1 MSSLSQAQALAA
13 AISAAM
19 LFALGG
25 VAAKVLRS
33 ADMDAFRLTQ
43 IRTTGAALILITFAV
58 LKGKSQLY
66 ARKDEL
72 KDLIIF
78 GTVGVAA
85 VTSFYFFALKYLY
98 VSVALIIEFTASIW
112 IVLYLRFVKKKQIS
126 PLMWWG
132 ILCAFSGLTLLSQIW
147 TGTSLHPLGVAVA
160 FADAFALAIYFL
172 FADRLSQTRSSLSLM
187 SWGIGVAAIFWALVL
202 PWWNFPFEYLTNTYS
217 LEGNLSNY
225 SAPGWAL
232 ILWIIIIGTVIP
244 YLLTVTG
251 IRELSASTGS
261 VIGMI
266 EPIFAGVIAWWLLSE
281 AFNSI
286 QLLGCAVVLLGIY
299 LADKARAQVAK

>member
-1 MSSLSQAQALAA
+1 M
-13 AISAAM
+13 ITAAM
-19 LFALGG
+19 GFALGG
-25 VAAKVLRS
+25 VAAKILRE

-43 IRTTGAALILITFAV
+43 IRTVGAAIILLTFAV
-58 LKGKSQLY
+58 MRGKKQLY
-66 ARKDEL
+66 ARRDEL

-78 GTVGVAA
+78 GVVGVAA
-85 VTSFYFFALKYLY
+85 VTSFYFFAIKYLY
-98 VSVALIIEFTASIW
+98 VSVALVIEFTASIW
-112 IVLYLRFVKKKQIS
+112 IVLYLRFVKKKQVS
-126 PLMWWG
+126 PIMWVG
-132 ILCAFSGLTLLSQIW
+132 IACAFSGLFLLSQIW
-147 TGTSLHPLGVAVA
+147 TGTTLHPLGVAVA

-172 FADRLSQTRSSLSLM
+172 FADRLSQTRTSLSLM
-187 SWGIGVAAIFWALVL
+187 AWGLGVAAVFWSIVL

-232 ILWIIIIGTVIP
+232 VLWIIIVGTVIP

-266 EPIFAGVIAWWLLSE
+266 EPLFAGAIAWWLLNE
-281 AFNSI
+281 AFNTT
-286 QLLGCAVVLLGIY
+286 QLIGCAVLLVGIY
-299 LADKARAQVAK
+299 LSDKARSQVKQ

>member
-1 MSSLSQAQALAA
+1 MKHRAEFLM
-13 AISAAM
+13 ISAAM

-85 VTSFYFFALKYLY
+85 VTSFYFFAIKYLY
-98 VSVALIIEFTASIW
+98 VSVALVIEFTASIW
-112 IVLYLRFVKKKQIS
+112 IVLYLRFIKKKQVS
-126 PLMWWG
+126 PIMWWG
-132 ILCAFSGLTLLSQIW
+132 IACAFSGLFLLSQIW
-147 TGTSLHPLGVAVA
+147 TGTTLHPLGVAVA

-172 FADRLSQTRSSLSLM
+172 LADRLSQKRSSLSLM
-187 SWGIGVAAIFWALVL
+187 SWGIGVAAVFWALVL

-232 ILWIIIIGTVIP
+232 ILWIIVIGTVIP

-266 EPIFAGVIAWWLLSE
+266 EPLFAGAIAWWLLSE
-281 AFNSI
+281 AFNTT
-286 QLLGCAVVLLGIY
+286 QLIGCAVLLLGIY

>member
-1 MSSLSQAQALAA
+1 VKHRAEFLM
-13 AISAAM
+13 ITAAM
-19 LFALGG
+19 GFALGG
-25 VAAKVLRS
+25 VAAKILRE

-43 IRTTGAALILITFAV
+43 IRTVGAAIILLTFAV
-58 LKGKSQLY
+58 MRGKKQLY
-66 ARKDEL
+66 ARRDEL

-78 GTVGVAA
+78 GVVGVAA
-85 VTSFYFFALKYLY
+85 VTSFYFFAIKYLY
-98 VSVALIIEFTASIW
+98 VSVALVIEFTASIW
-112 IVLYLRFVKKKQIS
+112 IVLYLRFVKKKQVSSI
-126 PLMWWG
+126 MWLG
-132 ILCAFSGLTLLSQIW
+132 IACAFSGLFLLSQIW
-147 TGTSLHPLGVAVA
+147 TGTTLHPLGVAVA

-172 FADRLSQTRSSLSLM
+172 FADRLSQTRTSLSLM
-187 SWGIGVAAIFWALVL
+187 AWGLGVAAVFWSIVL

-232 ILWIIIIGTVIP
+232 VLWIIIVGTVIP

-266 EPIFAGVIAWWLLSE
+266 EPLFAGAIAWWLLNE
-281 AFNSI
+281 AFNTT
-286 QLLGCAVVLLGIY
+286 QLIGCAVLLVGIY
-299 LADKARAQVAK
+299 LADKARSQVKQ

>member
-1 MSSLSQAQALAA
+1 MKHRAEFLM
-13 AISAAM
+13 ISAAM

-112 IVLYLRFVKKKQIS
+112 IVLYLRFIKKKQIS

-286 QLLGCAVVLLGIY
+286 QLLGCAIVLLGIY

>member
-1 MSSLSQAQALAA
+1 MKHRAEFLM
-13 AISAAM
+13 ISAAM
-19 LFALGG
+19 LFAFGG

-58 LKGKSQLY
+58 LKGKRQLY

-85 VTSFYFFALKYLY
+85 VTSFYFFAIKYLY
-98 VSVALIIEFTASIW
+98 VSVALVIEFTASIW
-112 IVLYLRFVKKKQIS
+112 IVLYLRFIKKKQVS
-126 PLMWWG
+126 PIMWWG
-132 ILCAFSGLTLLSQIW
+132 IACAFSGLFLLSQIW
-147 TGTSLHPLGVAVA
+147 TGTTLHPLGVAVA

-172 FADRLSQTRSSLSLM
+172 LADRLSQKRSSLSLM
-187 SWGIGVAAIFWALVL
+187 SWGIGVAAVFWALVL

-232 ILWIIIIGTVIP
+232 ILWIIVIGTVIP

-266 EPIFAGVIAWWLLSE
+266 EPLFAGAIAWWLLSE
-281 AFNSI
+281 AFNTT
-286 QLLGCAVVLLGIY
+286 QLIGCAVLLLGIY

>member
-1 MSSLSQAQALAA
+1 VKHRAEFLM
-13 AISAAM
+13 ITAAM
-19 LFALGG
+19 GFALGG
-25 VAAKVLRS
+25 VAAKILRE

-43 IRTTGAALILITFAV
+43 IRTVGAAIILLTFAV
-58 LKGKSQLY
+58 MRGKKQLY
-66 ARKDEL
+66 ARRDEL

-78 GTVGVAA
+78 GVVGVAA
-85 VTSFYFFALKYLY
+85 VTSFYFFAIKYLY
-98 VSVALIIEFTASIW
+98 VSVALVIEFTASIW
-112 IVLYLRFVKKKQIS
+112 IVLYLRFVKKKQVS
-126 PLMWWG
+126 PIMWVG
-132 ILCAFSGLTLLSQIW
+132 IACAFSGLFLLSQIW
-147 TGTSLHPLGVAVA
+147 TGTTLHPLGVAVA

-172 FADRLSQTRSSLSLM
+172 FADRLSQTRTSLSLM
-187 SWGIGVAAIFWALVL
+187 AWGLGVAAVFWSLVL

-232 ILWIIIIGTVIP
+232 VLWIIIVGTVIP

-266 EPIFAGVIAWWLLSE
+266 EPLFAGAIAWWLLNE
-281 AFNSI
+281 AFNTT
-286 QLLGCAVVLLGIY
+286 QLIGCAVLLVGIY
-299 LADKARAQVAK
+299 LADKARSQVKQ

>member
-1 MSSLSQAQALAA
+1 MKHRAEFLM
-13 AISAAM
+13 ITAAM
-19 LFALGG
+19 GFALGG
-25 VAAKVLRS
+25 VAAKILRE

-43 IRTTGAALILITFAV
+43 IRTVGAALILLTFAV
-58 LKGKSQLY
+58 MRGKKQLY
-66 ARKDEL
+66 ARRDEL

-78 GTVGVAA
+78 GVVGVAA
-85 VTSFYFFALKYLY
+85 VTSFYFFAIKYLY
-98 VSVALIIEFTASIW
+98 VSVALVIEFTASIW
-112 IVLYLRFVKKKQIS
+112 IVLHLRFVKKKQVS
-126 PLMWWG
+126 PIMWVG
-132 ILCAFSGLTLLSQIW
+132 IACAFSGLFLLSQIW
-147 TGTSLHPLGVAVA
+147 TGTTLHPLGVAVA

-172 FADRLSQTRSSLSLM
+172 FADRLSQTRTSLSLM
-187 SWGIGVAAIFWALVL
+187 AWGLGVAAVFWSLVL

-232 ILWIIIIGTVIP
+232 VLWIIIVGTVIP

-266 EPIFAGVIAWWLLSE
+266 EPLFAGAIAWWLLNE
-281 AFNSI
+281 AFNTT
-286 QLLGCAVVLLGIY
+286 QLIGCAVLLVGIY
-299 LADKARAQVAK
+299 LADKARSQVKQ

>member
-1 MSSLSQAQALAA
+1 MKHRAEFLM
-13 AISAAM
+13 ITAAM
-19 LFALGG
+19 GFALGG
-25 VAAKVLRS
+25 VAAKILRE

-43 IRTTGAALILITFAV
+43 IRTVGAAIILLTFAV
-58 LKGKSQLY
+58 MRGKNQLY
-66 ARKDEL
+66 ARRDEL

-78 GTVGVAA
+78 GVVGVAA
-85 VTSFYFFALKYLY
+85 VTSFYFFAIKYLY
-98 VSVALIIEFTASIW
+98 VSVALVIEFTASIW
-112 IVLYLRFVKKKQIS
+112 IVLYLRFIKKKQVSSI
-126 PLMWWG
+126 MWLG
-132 ILCAFSGLTLLSQIW
+132 IACAFSGLFLLSQIW
-147 TGTSLHPLGVAVA
+147 TGTTLHPLGVAVA

-172 FADRLSQTRSSLSLM
+172 FADRLSQTRTSLSLM
-187 SWGIGVAAIFWALVL
+187 AWGLGVAAVFWSLVL

-232 ILWIIIIGTVIP
+232 VLWIIIVGTVIP

-266 EPIFAGVIAWWLLSE
+266 EPLFAGAIAWWLLNE
-281 AFNSI
+281 AFNTT
-286 QLLGCAVVLLGIY
+286 QLIGCAVLLVGIY
-299 LADKARAQVAK
+299 LADTARSQVKQ

>member
-1 MSSLSQAQALAA
+1 VKHRAEFLM
-13 AISAAM
+13 ISAAM
-19 LFALGG
+19 LFAFGG

-85 VTSFYFFALKYLY
+85 VTSFYFFAIKYLY
-98 VSVALIIEFTASIW
+98 VSVALVIEFTASIW
-112 IVLYLRFVKKKQIS
+112 IVLYLRFIKKKQVS
-126 PLMWWG
+126 PIMWWG
-132 ILCAFSGLTLLSQIW
+132 IACAFSGLFLLSQIW
-147 TGTSLHPLGVAVA
+147 TGTTLHPLGVAVA
-160 FADAFALAIYFL
+160 FADAVALAIYFL
-172 FADRLSQTRSSLSLM
+172 LADRLSQKRSSLSLM
-187 SWGIGVAAIFWALVL
+187 SWGIGVAAVFWALVL

-232 ILWIIIIGTVIP
+232 ILWIIVVGTVIP

-266 EPIFAGVIAWWLLSE
+266 EPLFAGAIAWWLLSE
-281 AFNSI
+281 AFNTT
-286 QLLGCAVVLLGIY
+286 QLIGCAVLLLGIY

>member
-1 MSSLSQAQALAA
+1 VKHRAEFLM
-13 AISAAM
+13 ITAAM
-19 LFALGG
+19 GFALGG
-25 VAAKVLRS
+25 VAAKILRE

-43 IRTTGAALILITFAV
+43 IRTVGAAIILLTFAV
-58 LKGKSQLY
+58 MRGKKQLY
-66 ARKDEL
+66 ARRDEL

-78 GTVGVAA
+78 GVVGVAA
-85 VTSFYFFALKYLY
+85 VTSFYFFAIKYLY
-98 VSVALIIEFTASIW
+98 VSVALVIEFTASIW
-112 IVLYLRFVKKKQIS
+112 IVLYLRFVKKKQVSSI
-126 PLMWWG
+126 MWLG
-132 ILCAFSGLTLLSQIW
+132 IACAFSGLFLLSQIW
-147 TGTSLHPLGVAVA
+147 TGTTLHPLGVAVA

-172 FADRLSQTRSSLSLM
+172 FADRLSQTRTSLSLM
-187 SWGIGVAAIFWALVL
+187 AWGLGVAAVFWSLVL

-232 ILWIIIIGTVIP
+232 VLWIIIVGTVIP

-266 EPIFAGVIAWWLLSE
+266 EPLFAGAIAWWLLNE
-281 AFNSI
+281 AFNTT
-286 QLLGCAVVLLGIY
+286 QLIGCAVLLAGIY
-299 LADKARAQVAK
+299 LADKARSQVKQ